1 MSLEAQIASLVTA
14 ANNLTAA
21 VNGKMGAID
30 KKVAD
35 AKAAYDAQLANVK
48 SILPRIAVT
57 RNFRMRSTVTPA
69 LIDNWGIHAEVT
81 ASLLMNI
88 SATSEA
94 TGRPAANVLK
104 LAEIE
109 ADVKEQFPDFSI
121 SKSAY
126 YRNDFNIW
134 RMQWTTNASG
144 ANYLAFPH
152 AADGDQSP
160 SVPRNSY
167 LTIGGFVKIV
177 EGGVSSHRW
186 VKGAQLGKWRWC
198 NDIQTP
204 ARDFG
209 SYNNL
214 HPNRTTQA
222 GIVEVALVGAVTGVV
237 EHPGEWFSVFQ
248 LGASSSS

>member
-1 MSLEAQIASLVTA
+1 MSLETQIAALVTA

-21 VNGKMGAID
+21 VNGKMGQID
-30 KKVAD
+30 QKVID

-48 SILPRIAVT
+48 SILPRMAVT
-57 RNFRMRSTVTPA
+57 RNFRMRNTVTPA

-94 TGRPAANVLK
+94 TGRPAANLLK

-121 SKSAY
+121 SKSAH

-134 RMQWTTNASG
+134 RMQWTANASG
-144 ANYLAFPH
+144 VNYLAFPH
-152 AADGDQSP
+152 AADGDQAA

-167 LTIGGFVKIV
+167 LTVGGFVKIV
-177 EGGVSSHRW
+177 EGGVVSQRW
-186 VKGAQLGKWRWC
+186 AKGAQLGKWRWC
-198 NDIQTP
+198 NDIQGP
-204 ARDFG
+204 SRDFG
-209 SYNNL
+209 SYNHL
-214 HPNRTTQA
+214 HPNRNTPA
-222 GIVEVALVGAVTGVV
+222 GIVEIALVGAVTGVV
-237 EHPGEWFSVFQ
+237 EHPGEWFAMFQ
-248 LGASSSS
+248 LGAASSS